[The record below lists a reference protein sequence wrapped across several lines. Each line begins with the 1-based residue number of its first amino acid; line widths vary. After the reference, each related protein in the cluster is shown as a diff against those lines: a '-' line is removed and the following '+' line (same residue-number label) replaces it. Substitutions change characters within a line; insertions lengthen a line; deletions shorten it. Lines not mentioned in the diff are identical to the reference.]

1 MVRVAEASMEDIIDT
16 DTEEQRGE
24 VEYRTRNINES
35 DKVT

>member
-1 MVRVAEASMEDIIDT
+1 MVRVTEASMEEIIDT

-24 VEYRTRNINES
+24 VEYRTIKINES